1 MVSPVNLHLESVVAS
16 MPALHSLLH
25 GEVLGS
31 AARQPFARSQL
42 FGVPGEEYICSVT
55 GGGAN
60 HSPPE
65 DRIPGSFTSWSLST

>member
-31 AARQPFARSQL
+31 AAQQPFARSQL
-42 FGVPGEEYICSVT
+42 FGVPGEEYLMFSEAGEQTILPLRTESQEASLP
-55 GGGAN
+55 GA
-60 HSPPE
+60 
-65 DRIPGSFTSWSLST
+65 